1 MVVPPSREPPA
12 RERFHRVSSAS
23 GRVLVIAAHPDDPD
37 FLAGGSIAR
46 LAKQGREVVY
56 VILTNGN
63 KGSGNRSVTSEQ
75 LAPIRQEEQRRAAHV
90 LGVRRVE
97 FLGYED
103 GELEDTRELRRDV
116 TREIRQWRP
125 DVIITLNPHRTYNN
139 FPRWHRDHR
148 MTGRVV
154 LDCVYPLARDHLAFP
169 ELSREYEPHSVR
181 EVYFIQWEQPRLV
194 IDISET
200 MELKLEAIRCHA
212 SQVSDFK
219 AFEARMRERSE
230 SWEREGFHLRR
241 GFRPCRRARIMA
253 SSVNSR
259 SAERCT
265 QELPRKLLPTRA
277 KETQGRRRKKR
288 QFTSGCLWR
297 RS

>member
-1 MVVPPSREPPA
+1 MTTTT
-12 RERFHRVSSAS
+12 

-37 FLAGGSIAR
+37 FLAGGTVAR
-46 LAKQGREVVY
+46 LAQEGREVAY

-63 KGSGNRSVTSEQ
+63 KGSGNRGVKSEQ
-75 LAPIRQEEQRRAAHV
+75 LAPIREEEQRRAAHV
-90 LGVRRVE
+90 LGVRHVE

-116 TREIRQWRP
+116 TREIRRWRP
-125 DVIITLNPHRTYNN
+125 DLIITLNPHRTYNN
-139 FPRWHRDHR
+139 FPGWHRDHR
-148 MTGRVV
+148 VTGRVV

-181 EVYFIQWEQPRLV
+181 EVYYIQWEQPHLV

-219 AFEARMRERSE
+219 AFEALMRDRAATLGKEKGFMHG
-230 SWEREGFHLRR
+230 EGFDHIVVP
-241 GFRPCRRARIMA
+241 G
-253 SSVNSR
+253 
-259 SAERCT
+259 
-265 QELPRKLLPTRA
+265 
-277 KETQGRRRKKR
+277 
-288 QFTSGCLWR
+288 
-297 RS
+297 